1 MLVSDIACLVF
12 IAISF
17 LLFLVAIGIWVDWA
31 WNRRM
36 SRSHIIAGC
45 IILAVVV
52 LTIVIGAI
60 VSLAVI
66 L

>member
-12 IAISF
+12 IAVSF
-17 LLFLVAIGIWVDWA
+17 FLFLVGIGVWVDWA
-31 WNRRM
+31 WNHRVKRAKV
-36 SRSHIIAGC
+36 ITGC

-52 LTIVIGAI
+52 LAMVIGTI